1 MSQKKKTTAQSKR
14 PRKAPSNQTGGTAWG
29 KKVAA
34 AISGKMQ
41 SADMKKLIL
50 LNFPYIIAFYMV
62 EKAAWLYRHCNGDTI
77 VDRLMVLFMNFGLAY
92 KSYLPSVHPF
102 DLLVG
107 LIGAAALKAV
117 IYFKGKNAKKYRQG
131 EEYGS
136 ARWGNAKDIEPF
148 IDPVFENN
156 VLLTQTERLMMSGR
170 PKHPKYAR
178 NKNVIVIGGSG
189 SGKTRFFVKPNLMQ
203 MPEKV
208 SYVCTD
214 PKGTIIIECGKML
227 SDAGYKIKVLNT
239 INFKKSMHYNPFHYI
254 RSEKDIL
261 KLVNT
266 IIANT
271 KGDGEKSG
279 EDFWVKAERLLY
291 CALIGYIYYEAPEE
305 EQNFSTLLEFINA
318 SEAREDDE
326 EFKNPVDELFEDLE
340 KAKPEHFAVRQYKKY
355 KLAAGVVCSKRLLN
369 QAVGKSL
376 RTHNLKPKKGAQVM
390 RKNEKITAL
399 YERLSRDDFG
409 KDDDQQRESNSIS
422 NQKAMLEEFAARQGF
437 TNIVHFTDDGISG
450 TCFDRPGFLAMMKE
464 VEAGNVEYLC
474 IKDMSRMGR
483 DYLKVGQIME
493 ILRQRGVRLIAI
505 NDGVDS
511 ARGDDDFTPFRNI
524 MNEYYARDTSR
535 KIRSTF
541 QSKGKSGKHLTGTV
555 IYGYLWNEARDQWLV
570 DPEAAEVVKRIFA
583 MTIDGYGPYQI
594 ASKLKEEKVLI
605 PSAYLA
611 RHGEGVNKN
620 KAFKDVY
627 GWGSSTIC
635 NLLEKR
641 EYLGHTINFK
651 TRKHFKDKK
660 SHYVPEDE
668 WTIFENTHEP
678 IIDQQTFDLVQ
689 KIRGNVRRYP
699 DGWGEAAPL
708 TGLLYCADCGGKM
721 YVHRTNNGKRIS
733 QYTCSQYSKVPVG
746 KLCTTQHR
754 INEDVVLSLVSE
766 MLKAIAEYAKHD
778 RAEFVRVVQE
788 AQSSQQTAE
797 VKKQRTRL
805 ATAKQRV
812 SELEVLLCKIY
823 EDNILGKLSD
833 SRYATLD
840 AQYEKEQSELTVEIS
855 DLEKAIKS
863 YEKHEKDADRFIAL
877 IDKYEN
883 FDKLTIAMLNEFIEK
898 ILVHERDRKGSI
910 QTTQEVEIYFN
921 FVGRFVPP
929 AFGEVE
935 LTPEELEEIRKREER
950 KDRLHQNYLKRK
962 ASGAQ
967 KRYEDKIKGRKKAEI
982 EAKKAAI
989 RAEDIAKGVFVP
1001 VSSLPQRE
1009 PQKGAQIA

>member
-1 MSQKKKTTAQSKR
+1 
-14 PRKAPSNQTGGTAWG
+14 
-29 KKVAA
+29 
-34 AISGKMQ
+34 
-41 SADMKKLIL
+41 MKKQFDIKKLVL
-50 LNFPYIIAFYMV
+50 LNLPY
-62 EKAAWLYRHCNGDTI
+62 L
-77 VDRLMVLFMNFGLAY
+77 LMGLFATNFGEAWRLAQGANASE
-92 KSYLPSVHPF
+92 KFLSLFAVLPGALQSFWPSLHPL

-107 LIGAAALKAV
+107 LCCGAGLRLAVYLKS
-117 IYFKGKNAKKYRQG
+117 KNAKKYRHG
-131 EEYGS
+131 MEYGS
-136 ARWGNAKDIEPF
+136 ARWGTREDIAPY
-148 IDPVFENN
+148 IDPVFQNN
-156 VLLTQTERLMMSGR
+156 VILTKTESLTMNSR
-170 PKHPKYAR
+170 PKDPKTAR
-178 NKNVIVIGGSG
+178 NKNVLVIGGSG
-189 SGKTRFFVKPNLMQ
+189 SGKTRFWLKPNLMQ
-203 MPEKV
+203 MHS
-208 SYVCTD
+208 SYVVTD
-214 PKGTIIIECGKML
+214 PKGTILVECGKML
-227 SDAGYKIKVLNT
+227 QRGAPKLGKDGKPMKDKHGKVIYEPYRIKVLNT
-239 INFKKSMHYNPFHYI
+239 INFKKSMHYNPFAYI
-254 RSEKDIL
+254 HSEKDIL
-261 KLVNT
+261 KLVT
-266 IIANT
+266 TLIANT
-271 KGDGEKSG
+271 KGEGKAGD
-279 EDFWVKAERLLY
+279 DFWVKAETLLY
-291 CALIGYIYYEAPEE
+291 CALIGYIHYEAPVE
-305 EQNFSTLLEFINA
+305 EQNFSTLIEFINA
-318 SEAREDDE
+318 MEVREDDE
-326 EFKNPVDELFEDLE
+326 EFKNPVDLMFDALE
-340 KAKPEHFAVRQYKKY
+340 AEKPNHFAVRQYKKY

-583 MTIDGYGPYQI
+583 MTIEGYGPYQI

-620 KAFKDVY
+620 KTFKDVY

-635 NLLEKR
+635 NILEKR

-668 WTIFENTHEP
+668 WTIFENTHEA

-733 QYTCSQYSKVPVG
+733 QYTCSQYSKIPVG
-746 KLCTTQHR
+746 KLCATQHR

-962 ASGAQ
+962 ANGKQ
-967 KRYEDKIKGRKKAEI
+967 KEYEERTKAKKKAEI
-982 EAKKAAI
+982 EARKQAI
-989 RAEDIAKGVFVP
+989 RTEDIARGVFIP
-1001 VSSLPQRE
+1001 VSSLPQLGPR
-1009 PQKGAQIA
+1009 KGA

>member
-1 MSQKKKTTAQSKR
+1 
-14 PRKAPSNQTGGTAWG
+14 
-29 KKVAA
+29 
-34 AISGKMQ
+34 
-41 SADMKKLIL
+41 
-50 LNFPYIIAFYMV
+50 
-62 EKAAWLYRHCNGDTI
+62 
-77 VDRLMVLFMNFGLAY
+77 MN
-92 KSYLPSVHPF
+92 S
-102 DLLVG
+102 
-107 LIGAAALKAV
+107 
-117 IYFKGKNAKKYRQG
+117 
-131 EEYGS
+131 
-136 ARWGNAKDIEPF
+136 
-148 IDPVFENN
+148 
-156 VLLTQTERLMMSGR
+156 R
-170 PKHPKYAR
+170 PKDPKTAR
-178 NKNVIVIGGSG
+178 NKNVLVIGGSG
-189 SGKTRFFVKPNLMQ
+189 SGKTRFWLKPNLMQ
-203 MPEKV
+203 MHS
-208 SYVCTD
+208 SYVVTD
-214 PKGTIIIECGKML
+214 PKGTILVECGKML
-227 SDAGYKIKVLNT
+227 QRGAPKLGKDGKPMKDKHGKVIYEPYRIKVLNT
-239 INFKKSMHYNPFHYI
+239 INFKKSMHYNPFAYI
-254 RSEKDIL
+254 HSEKDIL
-261 KLVNT
+261 KLVT
-266 IIANT
+266 TLIANT
-271 KGDGEKSG
+271 KGEGKAGD
-279 EDFWVKAERLLY
+279 DFWVKAETLLY
-291 CALIGYIYYEAPEE
+291 CALIGYIHYEAPVE
-305 EQNFSTLLEFINA
+305 EQNFSTLIEFINA
-318 SEAREDDE
+318 MEVCEDDE
-326 EFKNPVDELFEDLE
+326 EFKNPVDLMFDALE
-340 KAKPEHFAVRQYKKY
+340 SEKPNHFAVRQYKKY

-620 KAFKDVY
+620 KTFKDVY

-635 NLLEKR
+635 NILEKR

-668 WTIFENTHEP
+668 WTIFENTHEA

-797 VKKQRTRL
+797 VRKQRTRL

-840 AQYEKEQSELTVEIS
+840 AQYEKEQSELTAEIS
-855 DLEKAIKS
+855 VLEKAVKS

-967 KRYEDKIKGRKKAEI
+967 KRYEDKIKEKKKAEI

-1001 VSSLPQRE
+1001 VSQLPTRE
-1009 PQKGAQIA
+1009 PQKGVQTA

>member
-1 MSQKKKTTAQSKR
+1 MKKTLD
-14 PRKAPSNQTGGTAWG
+14 
-29 KKVAA
+29 
-34 AISGKMQ
+34 I
-41 SADMKKLIL
+41 KKLIL
-50 LNFPYIIAFYMV
+50 LNMPYI
-62 EKAAWLYRHCNGDTI
+62 LLG
-77 VDRLMVLFMNFGLAY
+77 LFATNFGEAWRMAQGADASEKFLSLVTA
-92 KSYLPSVHPF
+92 LPGALQSFWPSLHPL

-107 LIGAAALKAV
+107 LCCGVGLRLAVYLKS
-117 IYFKGKNAKKYRQG
+117 KNAKKYRHG
-131 EEYGS
+131 LEYGS
-136 ARWGNAKDIEPF
+136 ARWGTREDIAPYV
-148 IDPVFENN
+148 DPVFQNN
-156 VLLTQTERLMMSGR
+156 VILTKTESLTMNSR
-170 PKHPKYAR
+170 PKDPKTAR
-178 NKNVIVIGGSG
+178 NKNVLVIGGSG
-189 SGKTRFFVKPNLMQ
+189 SGKTRFWLKPNLMQ
-203 MPEKV
+203 MHS
-208 SYVCTD
+208 SYVVTD
-214 PKGTIIIECGKML
+214 PKGTILVECGKML
-227 SDAGYKIKVLNT
+227 QRGAPKLGKDGKPMKDKHGKVIYEPYRIKVLNT
-239 INFKKSMHYNPFHYI
+239 INFKKSMHYNPFAYI
-254 RSEKDIL
+254 HSEKDIL
-261 KLVNT
+261 KLVT
-266 IIANT
+266 TLIANT
-271 KGDGEKSG
+271 KGEGKAGD
-279 EDFWVKAERLLY
+279 DFWVKAETLLY
-291 CALIGYIYYEAPEE
+291 CALIGYIHYEAPVE
-305 EQNFSTLLEFINA
+305 EQNFSTLIEFINA
-318 SEAREDDE
+318 MEVREDDE
-326 EFKNPVDELFEDLE
+326 EFKNPVDLMFDALE
-340 KAKPEHFAVRQYKKY
+340 SEKPNHFAVRQYKKY

-570 DPEAAEVVKRIFA
+570 DPEAADVVKRIFA

-620 KAFKDVY
+620 KTFKDVY

-635 NLLEKR
+635 NILEKR

-668 WTIFENTHEP
+668 WTIFENTHEA

-840 AQYEKEQSELTVEIS
+840 AQYEKEQTELTAEIS
-855 DLEKAIKS
+855 VLEKAIKS

-962 ASGAQ
+962 ANGKQ
-967 KRYEDKIKGRKKAEI
+967 KEYEERTKAKKKAEI
-982 EAKKAAI
+982 EARKQAI
-989 RAEDIAKGVFVP
+989 RTEDIARGVFIP
-1001 VSSLPQRE
+1001 VSSLPQLGPR
-1009 PQKGAQIA
+1009 KGA